1 MSPDFPLP
9 VAVFTKL
16 IEAFPTETK
25 LFVYAEGIQLAKES
39 LIDRLIRDL
48 DVPAVQAGELATYL
62 LKAADPQ
69 PTGMITQNPF

>member
-25 LFVYAEGIQLAKES
+25 LFVYAEGMAKES
-39 LIDRLIRDL
+39 LKKSLQDDLRLT
-48 DVPAVQAGELATYL
+48 AVQAGELATYL